1 MTPPTARSEQFEAS
15 GGHRHPVKEDD
26 VENDPAD
33 RKETGDDAQ
42 HRSADRHVG
51 RHGEDE
57 DRDQIG
63 HDHGD
68 NRRNM
73 SLDAPAR
80 DQDQ

>member
-1 MTPPTARSEQFEAS
+1 MRTIQPI
-15 GGHRHPVKEDD
+15 GKKPV
-26 VENDPAD
+26 
-33 RKETGDDAQ
+33 TMAQ

-68 NRRNM
+68 DRRNM